1 VKRPSADQAWETIL
15 ERRGSP
21 KSARD
26 AGLLTVRC
34 AAAEHEVGTLH
45 KTDQGRLWVPVWRN
59 ETTHMFGTDQRR
71 GPIAVPEWVE
81 AGGMV
86 GGRCRCRRAYNLPAA
101 LLEQEIQ
108 RGRRVVTVATVDRGD
123 GVLHS
128 VLASRTK
135 PA

>member
-1 VKRPSADQAWETIL
+1 MSRPTPDQALATIL

-45 KTDQGRLWVPVWRN
+45 ETDHGRLWVAVWRN
-59 ETTHMFGTDQRR
+59 ETTHALGTDQRR
-71 GPIAVPEWVE
+71 RPVAVPEWVE

-101 LLEQEIQ
+101 LLEPEIQ
-108 RGRRVVTVATVDRGD
+108 RGRRVVTVATVDRGN
-123 GVLHS
+123 GVLHT
-128 VLASRTK
+128 VLASRT